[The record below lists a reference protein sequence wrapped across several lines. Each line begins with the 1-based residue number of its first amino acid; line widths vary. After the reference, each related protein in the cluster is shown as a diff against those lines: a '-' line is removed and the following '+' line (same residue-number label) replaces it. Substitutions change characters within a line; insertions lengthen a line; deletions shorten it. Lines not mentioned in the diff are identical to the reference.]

1 MGSVVEMR
9 SIQAALLAIVAALA
23 LIGAITSIA
32 DASTGVV
39 VAEATVTP
47 PPEAAPSHD
56 PGDPGLPPD

>member
-9 SIQAALLAIVAALA
+9 SIQAALLAIIAALA

-32 DASTGVV
+32 DASTDAM
-39 VAEATVTP
+39 VAEAAVTP
-47 PPEAAPSHD
+47 PPDAAPTHD